1 MSKHTRLWSSVV
13 QIARFAKRTV
23 GEATTLQFLFDIFGV
38 SFRRVPKGMSKKIV
52 TYGVALISLTFVI
65 AAVCKAQV
73 TDRNN
78 YVEVAPGT
86 KLCDLAEDVYG
97 FYLVKSEMRLNGT
110 QEAEYF
116 RFGAQI
122 DPQTGAQEHI
132 LQRSF
137 SVWFKRHPQYKDKLK
152 VIDAVTGEA
161 DEFPYAVC
169 KK

>member
-1 MSKHTRLWSSVV
+1 
-13 QIARFAKRTV
+13 
-23 GEATTLQFLFDIFGV
+23 
-38 SFRRVPKGMSKKIV
+38 MSKKIV
-52 TYGVALISLTFVI
+52 TAVVSLILLTFVS
-65 AAVCKAQV
+65 AAVWEAQV

-86 KLCDLAEDVYG
+86 KLCDPAEDVYG

-116 RFGAQI
+116 RFRPQF

-137 SVWFKRHPQYKDKLK
+137 TVWFKRHPQYKDKLK
-152 VIDAVTGEA
+152 VINAVTGKA

-169 KK
+169 KR